1 MGPLKGIRVLDLSR
15 LLPGPVC
22 THLLTRMGAIVTRD
36 EGKGIGQ
43 SDYVRDLPPALHFK
57 DRKHGALF
65 ESLHCGKLGL
75 SLDLKHI
82 QGVNILKHIIKDY
95 DVVVEGNRPGVMDRL
110 GVGYEDLKKMNDKI
124 IYCSLT
130 GYGQTGPYAQKAGI

>member
-22 THLLTRMGAIVTRD
+22 THLLLRMGATVTKV
-36 EGKGIGQ
+36 EGRGAGQ
-43 SDYVRDLPPALHFK
+43 SDYVRDLQPTLHLE
-57 DRKHGALF
+57 DRNHGALF
-65 ESLHCGKLGL
+65 EALHSGKLGL
-75 SLDLKHI
+75 SVDLKRAE
-82 QGVNILKHIIKDY
+82 GVNILKRIIKDY

-110 GVGYEDLKKMNDKI
+110 GVGYDDLKKINDKI

-130 GYGQTGPYAQKAGI
+130 GYGQTGPYSQKAG